1 MMGDQFTKHLQ
12 THLLDLLPPPLLP
25 LLLPPAQSGLPS
37 DPDNCDRMSVQ
48 NAVAT
53 YDSGAETVTISFDT
67 STKSTC
73 VCKVPAIGK
82 REKKC
87 EYCFLDVA
95 GSSAGQM

>member
-12 THLLDLLPPPLLP
+12 TDSLDLLPP
-25 LLLPPAQSGLPS
+25 LLPPAQSGLPS

-53 YDSGAETVTISFDT
+53 YDSGAGTVTISFGT
-67 STKSTC
+67 STESTC

-82 REKKC
+82 RKRKC
-87 EYCFLDVA
+87 EYCCLDIA